1 MTAILNNKDY
11 LKDEICKAID
21 NAGAAAPYGNITNGD
36 ILDALLELRDTLLT
50 NIAKRQQIMEEMWL
64 ARDKSGCLYLYKGKP
79 IKYSTYWRRPLPKDM
94 IRLDNSLFPEVQWS
108 DEEPTKVKLEI
119 VKQYDKNNS

>member
-1 MTAILNNKDY
+1 
-11 LKDEICKAID
+11 
-21 NAGAAAPYGNITNGD
+21 
-36 ILDALLELRDTLLT
+36 
-50 NIAKRQQIMEEMWL
+50 MEEMWL

-108 DEEPTKVKLEI
+108 DEEPTKVKLVI
-119 VKQYDKNNS
+119 DKQNGIQERQTDNEPNPA